1 MTTGVEPGATARRSL
16 WSYRRQV
23 SWPWRY
29 LAFGCLFATGINVA
43 NTPPGVFSAVGGAV
57 GLAIAVGLVFAGC
70 AAARRRT

>member
-1 MTTGVEPGATARRSL
+1 MTTGVEPGASVRRSL

-29 LAFGCLFATGINVA
+29 LVLGCLIGTGINVA
-43 NTPPGVFSAVGGAV
+43 NTPLGVFSAVGGAV
-57 GLAIAVGLVFAGC
+57 GLAIAAGLAFAGC